1 MTKEEETP
9 ISYPVS
15 GGRQAEFKPLVS
27 VIVPVYNVEPY
38 LRRCINSLVY
48 QTLNNIEIILI
59 DDGSTDGCGKIC
71 DEYAAADARISVVH
85 QENAGLSEARN
96 AGIDRAKADYL
107 MFVDSDDWVEPEFCE
122 LPLMLAKEQQAD
134 LVMFQFRRFQNG
146 KEKKRR
152 CYSVDEGIKKPAE
165 ALDLIQSIVGM
176 SAWNKLYH
184 KDLFQ
189 RNRYP
194 KGKNYEDLYLTPI
207 LVHEAK
213 KIVYSSTILYDYVKR
228 TGSITTDLS
237 TKNAQNLFDAEVLF
251 SKNLKEWGY
260 PKMSKE
266 YYQTSTLSFVSRRWQ
281 TPELNDKC
289 IQYLRNLKRCPSHFS
304 FKQRIKYHL
313 LVISPCLYRLVCQAF
328 NLLRVCLVRHTQ
340 TASIR
345 YQTGAECH
353 SNGPKWP

>member
-48 QTLNNIEIILI
+48 QSLNNIEIILI

-122 LPLMLAKEQQAD
+122 LPLMLAKEQQTD
-134 LVMFQFRRFQNG
+134 LVMFLFRRFQNG

-194 KGKNYEDLYLTPI
+194 KGKNYEDIFLTPI
-207 LVHEAK
+207 LIHEAK
-213 KIVYSSTILYDYVKR
+213 RIVYTPTILYNYDNR
-228 TGSITTDLS
+228 PGSITTVFS
-237 TKNAQNLFDAEVLF
+237 AKNAQDKFDAITLTAQH
-251 SKNLKEWGY
+251 LTEWGY
-260 PKMSKE
+260 PNLSARF
-266 YYQTSTLSFVSRRWQ
+266 YQSSILSFASKRWENAE
-281 TPELNDKC
+281 PNDKF
-289 IQYLRNLKRCPSHFS
+289 IQYLRGLKHFPPYFS
-304 FKQRIKYHL
+304 FKKRLQFYL
-313 LVISPCLYRLVCQAF
+313 LIISPTLYRLAY
-328 NLLRVCLVRHTQ
+328 RV
-340 TASIR
+340 
-345 YQTGAECH
+345 YQLI
-353 SNGPKWP
+353 W